1 MVIAQRFGAG
11 HRVLV
16 SGGAGFVPSHLIDAL
31 IERGATVIAVDNF
44 VTGAEDNVAHLANN
58 SDFVLIKHDI
68 CDELPA
74 HHPALAGRF
83 DAILHMAS
91 PASPTDF
98 ATLPIEIL
106 RVGSLGTLNLLDRAV
121 ADRARFLLASTSEAY
136 GDPLV
141 HPQPETYWG
150 NVNPVG
156 VRSVYDEAKR
166 FSEAATM
173 AYRRSRDLDVC
184 IVRIF
189 NTFGPRMKPGDGRAI
204 PTFISQA
211 LRGEPLTVHGTG
223 TQTRAICYVEDL
235 VRGILLLLDSTETG
249 PVNCGTEHEMSMRD
263 LAERIVALT
272 GSRSPIEYRPRAADD
287 PEMRRPDLTLA
298 RTRLGYEPRVDP
310 DEGLRRTIDY
320 FRGHLG
326 TTDPANEEN
335 PGE

>member
-1 MVIAQRFGAG
+1 VAGPTKLVAMAITQRFGAG

-16 SGGAGFVPSHLIDAL
+16 SGGAGFVPSHVIDAL
-31 IERGATVIAVDNF
+31 IARGCRVVAVDNF
-44 VTGAEDNVAHLANN
+44 VTGTEDNLAHLRDHP
-58 SDFVLIKHDI
+58 DFVLIKHDV
-68 CDELPA
+68 CDGLPEA
-74 HHPALAGRF
+74 HPALAGRF

-98 ATLPIEIL
+98 TTLPIEIL
-106 RVGSLGTLNLLDRAV
+106 RVGSLGTLHLLDRAV
-121 ADRARFLLASTSEAY
+121 ADGSRFLLASTSEAY

-141 HPQPETYWG
+141 HPQPESYWG

-173 AYRRSRDLDVC
+173 AYRRARGLDAC

-189 NTFGPRMKPGDGRAI
+189 NTFGPRMKSGDGRAI

-211 LRGEPLTVHGTG
+211 LAGQPLTVHGTG
-223 TQTRAICYVEDL
+223 VQTRAICYVEDL
-235 VRGILLLLDSTETG
+235 VRGILLLLDSTEPG
-249 PVNCGTEHEMSMRD
+249 PVNCGTEHELTMQE
-263 LAERIVALT
+263 LARKIVALA
-272 GSRSPIEYRPRAADD
+272 GSRSEIVYVDRAPDD

-298 RTRLGYEPRVDP
+298 RTRLGYEPTVDP

-320 FRGHLG
+320 FRTNL
-326 TTDPANEEN
+326 
-335 PGE
+335 